1 VSPVPRRPDAYPRGP
16 RSTQA
21 LLAGVLVA
29 TCLASLA
36 IGTTAIPLRVI
47 VEALLAPD
55 GSREHVVVAT
65 QRLPRVL
72 IGCAVGAS
80 LACAGAVMQA
90 VTNNPLASP
99 GLLGVNAG
107 AAFAVVMAIVTLG
120 AQSDAILVWYAFGGA
135 AVSAAI
141 VYGLGSAGR
150 AGATPLRLAL
160 AGAIVTSFLG
170 SITATVL
177 VFDQSTLDNVRLW
190 TAGTLSG
197 RSMQTLLS
205 VGPYIG
211 LGLAAA
217 LALGRQVTTLGL
229 GAEIARLVG
238 QNQALW
244 RGIAALLVVLLAGSA
259 VALAGPV
266 GFVGLVVPHVARM
279 VVGTDYR
286 HILPACMLGGAT
298 LLVAADA
305 AVRLIMPEQDLPVG
319 VTMALIGAPFF
330 VYLAR
335 SRIGAV
341 R

>member
-1 VSPVPRRPDAYPRGP
+1 MSQGPDRPVNAAGRARSP
-16 RSTQA
+16 QA
-21 LLAGVLVA
+21 LLVVI
-29 TCLASLA
+29 LAAACVFSLG
-36 IGTTAIPLRVI
+36 IGTTAIPLPVI
-47 VEALLAPD
+47 LDALFSPD
-55 GSREHVVVAT
+55 GSREHIVVAS

-80 LACAGAVMQA
+80 LACAGAIMQA

-107 AAFAVVMAIVTLG
+107 AAFAVVMAIMAFG
-120 AQSDAILVWYAFGGA
+120 AQSDAVLVWYAFGGA
-135 AVSAAI
+135 AISAAI

-197 RSMQTLLS
+197 RSLQTFLS
-205 VGPYIG
+205 VGPYIA

-217 LALGRQVTTLGL
+217 LAFGRQVTTLGL
-229 GAEIARLVG
+229 GAEIARSIG

-244 RGIAALLVVLLAGSA
+244 RGVAALIVVMLAGSA

-279 VVGTDYR
+279 MVGTDYR
-286 HILPACMLGGAT
+286 DMLPVCMLGGAA
-298 LLVAADA
+298 LLVIADA

-319 VTMALIGAPFF
+319 VTMALIGAPVFIH
-330 VYLAR
+330 LAR

>member
-1 VSPVPRRPDAYPRGP
+1 VNRAPGRTGLRGGAP
-16 RSTQA
+16 STHA
-21 LLAGVLVA
+21 LLAAALVGA
-29 TCLASLA
+29 CLASLA
-36 IGTTAIPLRVI
+36 IGTTTIPLPVI
-47 VEALLAPD
+47 LDALLAPD
-55 GSREHVVVAT
+55 GSREHVVVVS
-65 QRLPRVL
+65 QRLPRML

-80 LACAGAVMQA
+80 LACAGAIMQA

-120 AQSDAILVWYAFGGA
+120 AQPDSVLVWYAFGGA
-135 AVSAAI
+135 AASAAI

-170 SITATVL
+170 SITAAVL

-197 RSMQTLLS
+197 RSLRTFLT
-205 VGPYIG
+205 VGPYVAFG
-211 LGLAAA
+211 LVATLAV
-217 LALGRQVTTLGL
+217 GRQITTLGL
-229 GAEIARLVG
+229 GAEIARSVG
-238 QNQALW
+238 QNQAQW
-244 RGIAALLVVLLAGSA
+244 RAVAALLVVLLAGSA

-279 VVGTDYR
+279 IVGTDYR
-286 HILPACMLGGAT
+286 DILPFCMLGGAT
-298 LLVAADA
+298 LVVAADA
-305 AVRLIMPEQDLPVG
+305 SVRLAMPEQDLPVG

>member
-1 VSPVPRRPDAYPRGP
+1 MSRRPDRASG
-16 RSTQA
+16 A
-21 LLAGVLVA
+21 AGRAPSPKAVLVVLLVA
-29 TCLASLA
+29 ACLFSLG
-36 IGTTAIPLRVI
+36 IGTTAIPLPV
-47 VEALLAPD
+47 VLDALISPD
-55 GSREHVVVAT
+55 GSREHVVVMS

-80 LACAGAVMQA
+80 LACAGAIMQA
-90 VTNNPLASP
+90 VTGNPLASP

-120 AQSDAILVWYAFGGA
+120 ALPDGILVWYAFGGA
-135 AVSAAI
+135 AVAAAI

-150 AGATPLRLAL
+150 AGATPLKLAL

-197 RSMQTLLS
+197 RSLQTFRS
-205 VGPYIG
+205 VGPYCA
-211 LGLAAA
+211 LGLAAT
-217 LALGRQVTTLGL
+217 LAFARQVTTLGL
-229 GAEIARLVG
+229 GAEVARSVG
-238 QNQALW
+238 QDQRIWRAL
-244 RGIAALLVVLLAGSA
+244 AALLVVLLAGSA

-286 HILPACMLGGAT
+286 HILPVCMLGGAT
-298 LLVAADA
+298 LLVTADA